1 MNTRIRLSAIALPA
15 LILLTGFLTACSG
28 VLTSQQ
34 PAKQYYTL
42 IPYGASGYPGSTDS
56 PALALTL
63 AVVPGLDTDRI
74 LALGADASLH
84 RYANARWPDN
94 LPEVLTSVMRRSLFA
109 SGHFSAVEASGRK
122 AEESWALK
130 LEVQQFYGIRNSADV
145 TSSVLADMAGELH
158 CGGSIHQLAIS
169 ASTPVVEERLS
180 AIVAAHQASLDEAT
194 RQLLART
201 SELCSTD

>member
-1 MNTRIRLSAIALPA
+1 MNTRIRLSTIALPA
-15 LILLTGFLTACSG
+15 LILLASFLTACSG
-28 VLTSQQ
+28 VLTSEQ
-34 PAKQYYTL
+34 PAKKYYTL
-42 IPYGASGYPGSTDS
+42 MPYGAGGHPGSIDS

-63 AVVPGLDTDRI
+63 TVVPGLDTDRI

-94 LPEVLTSVMRRSLFA
+94 LPEVLTSVMRRSLLA

-122 AEESWALK
+122 AEGRWGLK
-130 LEVQQFYGIRNSADV
+130 LEVQQFYGIRNSAGV
-145 TSSVLADMAGELH
+145 TSSVLVDMAGELD
-158 CGGSIHQLAIS
+158 CGGSNHQLAVS
-169 ASTPVVEERLS
+169 ASTAVPEERLS